1 MVTVQ
6 DALRKRSR
14 KTDETVALIER
25 MMHPP
30 APPPCD
36 CDDVYKQVASRVA
49 RQLSKVA
56 PSLCDRDNVYEQV
69 VRRVARQ
76 LSKKPRR
83 H

>member
-1 MVTVQ
+1 MTVQ

-14 KTDETVALIER
+14 KTDETIALFER

-30 APPPCD
+30 APTPRD
-36 CDDVYKQVASRVA
+36 LDDAYEQVVNRVA